1 MASAIT
7 SLGNTQLTQRKS
19 TLMSNGK
26 LLRQL
31 IRFGTQGDAAGFRSA
46 SEAVIKEEREKNHHL
61 LANDLERLLY
71 GGQAAV
77 GSSSRH
83 TLRPLHGL
91 PTNKDNGL
99 ALLEER
105 HVIREEKDLVLSDAV
120 QSALDEILMEH
131 RRADVL
137 RSYGL
142 QPAQKL
148 LFCGPPGCGK
158 TITAEVIA
166 HAVDLPLILVRLDS
180 VISSF
185 LGETAANLRKVFDY
199 IASQP
204 VVALF
209 DEFDALSKDRGDSAD
224 HGELKRSVNAVLQM
238 LDGYRGES
246 ILIATTN
253 YESLLDQ
260 AVWRRFDEVLRFELP
275 NLEQIKRLLALKL
288 SGVRRS
294 FQPDDTQLASQFK
307 GFSHADIERVL
318 RRAVKEMILSSR
330 EFLDKAHI
338 EAALAR
344 EYRQKSKTQLGD

>member
-1 MASAIT
+1 MAS
-7 SLGNTQLTQRKS
+7 
-19 TLMSNGK
+19 GK

-31 IRFGTQGDAAGFRSA
+31 IKSGAQGDTAVFRLA

-71 GGQAAV
+71 GSQITTGDSV
-77 GSSSRH
+77 R
-83 TLRPLHGL
+83 RLHSLPGL

-99 ALLEER
+99 ALLEAR
-105 HVIREEKDLVLSDAV
+105 GVVREEKDIILSDTT

-131 RRADVL
+131 NRADTL
-137 RSYGL
+137 QSYGM

-158 TITAEVIA
+158 TLAAEVIA
-166 HAVDLPLILVRLDS
+166 HALSMPLILVRLDS

-199 IASQP
+199 VSETP

-209 DEFDALSKDRGDSAD
+209 DEFDALTKDRGDSAD

-238 LDGYRGES
+238 MDGYRGGS

-253 YESLLDQ
+253 YETLLDK
-260 AVWRRFDEVLRFELP
+260 AVWRRFDEVVRFEMP
-275 NLEQIKRLLALKL
+275 NLEQIKRLLTLKL
-288 SGVRRS
+288 SGIRRN
-294 FQPDDTQLASQFK
+294 FEADDGQVASQFK
-307 GFSHADIERVL
+307 GMSHADIERVL
-318 RRAVKEMILSSR
+318 RRAVKEMILSGR
-330 EFLDKAHI
+330 EFMEKSHLDT
-338 EAALAR
+338 ALAR
-344 EYRQKSKTQLGD
+344 EYRYKN

>member
-1 MASAIT
+1 MAS
-7 SLGNTQLTQRKS
+7 
-19 TLMSNGK
+19 GK

-31 IRFGTQGDAAGFRSA
+31 IKSGTQGDLAGFLAA

-71 GGQAAV
+71 GSQATV
-77 GSSSRH
+77 GKNVRRLNS
-83 TLRPLHGL
+83 LPGL
-91 PTNKDNGL
+91 PISKDNGL

-105 HVIREEKDLVLSDAV
+105 AAVREEKDIVLSDAA

-131 RRADVL
+131 NRVNVL
-137 RSYGL
+137 KSYGL

-158 TITAEVIA
+158 TLAAEVVA
-166 HAVDLPLILVRLDS
+166 HSLSMPLVVVRLDS

-199 IASQP
+199 IAAHP

-209 DEFDALSKDRGDSAD
+209 DEFDALTKDRGDSAD

-238 LDGYRGES
+238 MDSYRGES

-253 YESLLDQ
+253 YEDLLDK
-260 AVWRRFDEVLRFELP
+260 AVWRRFDEVVRFEMP

-288 SGVRRS
+288 SGIRRN
-294 FQPDDTQLASQFK
+294 FEVDDAKVASSFK
-307 GFSHADIERVL
+307 GMSHADIERVL
-318 RRAVKEMILSSR
+318 RRAVKEMILSGR
-330 EFLDKAHI
+330 EFLEKSHLDT
-338 EAALAR
+338 ALAR
-344 EYRQKSKTQLGD
+344 EYRHKS

>member
-1 MASAIT
+1 MAS
-7 SLGNTQLTQRKS
+7 
-19 TLMSNGK
+19 GK

-31 IRFGTQGDAAGFRSA
+31 IKSGVLGDAAGFRVA

-71 GGQAAV
+71 GGQNAA
-77 GSSSRH
+77 R
-83 TLRPLHGL
+83 RDIRKLHSLPGL

-105 HVIREEKDLVLSDAV
+105 VVVREEKDIILSDAT

-131 RRADVL
+131 NRADTL
-137 RSYGL
+137 RAHGL

-158 TITAEVIA
+158 TLAAEVIA
-166 HAVDLPLILVRLDS
+166 NALSMPLVLVRLDS

-199 IASQP
+199 IAQQP

-209 DEFDALSKDRGDSAD
+209 DEFDALTKDRGDSAD

-238 LDGYRGES
+238 MDSYRGES
-246 ILIATTN
+246 ILVATTN
-253 YESLLDQ
+253 YETLLDK
-260 AVWRRFDEVLRFELP
+260 AVWRRFDEVVRFEMP

-288 SGVRRS
+288 SGIRRN
-294 FQPDDTQLASQFK
+294 FETDDAQVASLFK
-307 GFSHADIERVL
+307 GMSHADIERVL
-318 RRAVKEMILSSR
+318 RRAVKEMILSGR
-330 EFLDKAHI
+330 EFLEKSHLDT
-338 EAALAR
+338 ALAR
-344 EYRQKSKTQLGD
+344 EHRHKN

>member
-1 MASAIT
+1 MA
-7 SLGNTQLTQRKS
+7 
-19 TLMSNGK
+19 NGK

-31 IRFGTQGDAAGFRSA
+31 IKSGTQGDAAGFRAA
-46 SEAVIKEEREKNHHL
+46 SEAVISEEREKHHHL

-71 GGQAAV
+71 GDQATV
-77 GSSSRH
+77 RH
-83 TLRPLHGL
+83 DTRKLYAITNL

-105 HVIREEKDLVLSDAV
+105 TTVREEKDIILSDAT

-131 RRADVL
+131 NRADVL
-137 RSYGL
+137 RSYGM

-158 TITAEVIA
+158 TLAAEVIA
-166 HAVDLPLILVRLDS
+166 HSLSLPLILVRLDS

-199 IASQP
+199 VASQP

-209 DEFDALSKDRGDSAD
+209 DEFDALTKDRGDSAD

-238 LDGYRGES
+238 MDGYRGES

-253 YESLLDQ
+253 YEALLDK
-260 AVWRRFDEVLRFELP
+260 AVWRRFDEVVCFEMP

-288 SGVRRS
+288 SGIRRN
-294 FQPDDTQLASQFK
+294 FEPNDGQIASLFK
-307 GFSHADIERVL
+307 GMSHANIERVL
-318 RRAVKEMILSSR
+318 RRAIKEMILSRR
-330 EFLDKAHI
+330 EFLEKNHLDT
-338 EAALAR
+338 ALAR
-344 EYRQKSKTQLGD
+344 EYRHKN

>member
-1 MASAIT
+1 MAS
-7 SLGNTQLTQRKS
+7 
-19 TLMSNGK
+19 GK

-31 IRFGTQGDAAGFRSA
+31 IKSGVQGDAAGFRSA

-71 GGQAAV
+71 GGQAV
-77 GSSSRH
+77 SGNGVRN
-83 TLRPLHGL
+83 LHSLPSL

-105 HVIREEKDLVLSDAV
+105 AVVREEKDIILSDAT

-131 RRADVL
+131 NRADTL
-137 RSYGL
+137 RSYGM

-158 TITAEVIA
+158 TLAAEVIA
-166 HAVDLPLILVRLDS
+166 NALSMPLVLVRLDS

-199 IASQP
+199 IAQQP

-209 DEFDALSKDRGDSAD
+209 DEFDALTKDRGDSAD

-238 LDGYRGES
+238 MDGYRGES
-246 ILIATTN
+246 LIVATTN
-253 YESLLDQ
+253 YETLLDK
-260 AVWRRFDEVLRFELP
+260 AVWRRFDEVVRFEMP

-288 SGVRRS
+288 SGTRRN
-294 FQPDDTQLASQFK
+294 FEPDDGQVASLFK
-307 GFSHADIERVL
+307 GMSHADIERVI
-318 RRAVKEMILSSR
+318 RRAVKEMILSGR
-330 EFLDKAHI
+330 EFMEKSHLDT
-338 EAALAR
+338 ALAR
-344 EYRQKSKTQLGD
+344 EYRHKN

>member
-1 MASAIT
+1 MASGT
-7 SLGNTQLTQRKS
+7 
-19 TLMSNGK
+19 

-31 IRFGTQGDAAGFRSA
+31 IKSGTQGDAAGFRAA

-71 GGQAAV
+71 GDQATV
-77 GSSSRH
+77 GNNVRKLQS
-83 TLRPLHGL
+83 LPGL
-91 PTNKDNGL
+91 PANKDNGL

-105 HVIREEKDLVLSDAV
+105 AVIREEKDIILSDAT

-131 RRADVL
+131 NRADVL
-137 RSYGL
+137 RSYGM

-158 TITAEVIA
+158 TLAAEVIA
-166 HAVDLPLILVRLDS
+166 HTLCIPLILIRLDS

-199 IASQP
+199 IAAYP

-209 DEFDALSKDRGDSAD
+209 DEFDAIAKDRGDSAD

-238 LDGYRGES
+238 MDGYRGES

-253 YESLLDQ
+253 YEALLDK
-260 AVWRRFDEVLRFELP
+260 AVWRRFDEIVRFETP
-275 NLEQIKRLLALKL
+275 NLEQIKRLLTLKL
-288 SGVRRS
+288 SGIRRNFES
-294 FQPDDTQLASQFK
+294 DDSQVASLFK
-307 GFSHADIERVL
+307 GMSHADIERVL
-318 RRAVKEMILSSR
+318 RRAVKEMILSGR
-330 EFLDKAHI
+330 EFLEKSHI
-338 EAALAR
+338 DTALAR
-344 EYRQKSKTQLGD
+344 EYRHKN

>member
-1 MASAIT
+1 MAS
-7 SLGNTQLTQRKS
+7 
-19 TLMSNGK
+19 GK

-31 IRFGTQGDAAGFRSA
+31 IKSGVQGDAAGFRSA

-71 GGQAAV
+71 GGQTST
-77 GSSSRH
+77 GNGIRK
-83 TLRPLHGL
+83 LHSLPAL

-105 HVIREEKDLVLSDAV
+105 AVVREEKDIVLSDAT

-131 RRADVL
+131 NRADTL

-158 TITAEVIA
+158 TLAAEVIA
-166 HAVDLPLILVRLDS
+166 NALSMPLVLVRLDS

-199 IASQP
+199 IAQQP

-209 DEFDALSKDRGDSAD
+209 DEFDALTKDRGDSAD
-224 HGELKRSVNAVLQM
+224 HGELKRAVNAVLQM
-238 LDGYRGES
+238 MDSYRGES
-246 ILIATTN
+246 ILVATTN
-253 YESLLDQ
+253 YETLLDK
-260 AVWRRFDEVLRFELP
+260 AVWRRFDEVVRFEMP
-275 NLEQIKRLLALKL
+275 NLEQIKRLLTLKL
-288 SGVRRS
+288 SGIRRN
-294 FQPDDTQLASQFK
+294 FEADDAQVASLFK
-307 GFSHADIERVL
+307 GMSHADIERVL
-318 RRAVKEMILSSR
+318 RRAVKEMILSGR
-330 EFLDKAHI
+330 EFMEKSHLDT
-338 EAALAR
+338 ALAR
-344 EYRQKSKTQLGD
+344 EYRHKN